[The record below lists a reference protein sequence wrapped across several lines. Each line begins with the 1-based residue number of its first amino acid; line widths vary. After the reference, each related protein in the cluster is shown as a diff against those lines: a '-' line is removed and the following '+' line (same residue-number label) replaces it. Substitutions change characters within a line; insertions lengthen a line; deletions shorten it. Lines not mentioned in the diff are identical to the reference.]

1 MLAALIPLL
10 AQIPSI
16 VKCFTGDEAKDK
28 GIGEKMLDAVETV
41 TGTRDANSAASILAK
56 NPELVMQLE
65 AKVEEV
71 NLAYAK
77 ELTKRH
83 EADMASDSWMS
94 KNVRPLCLMGLT
106 IAIMVGVWLPD
117 NLVSATRFTALT
129 DMSQWV
135 YGYYFVGRSS
145 EKTGGLSGLTGL
157 FSRKR

>member
-1 MLAALIPLL
+1 
-10 AQIPSI
+10 
-16 VKCFTGDEAKDK
+16 
-28 GIGEKMLDAVETV
+28 MLDAVETV
-41 TGTRDANSAASILAK
+41 TGTRDASSAASILAQ

-117 NLVSATRFTALT
+117 QYVSADRFTALT

-157 FSRKR
+157 FSRKK